1 MLLICLGIAVGL
13 GIAGTIGFGSVA
25 SKRGT
30 KLLTT
35 STERDKYKTRLD
47 SALEQ
52 LQAAQEENLK
62 LSMQM
67 LDTATANIT
76 SDQIMQFIKANST
89 KFAHNWQSL
98 SNATYRDLGPKKFSD
113 VVMSESCK
121 CCGMVRRK
129 WRDGDGGKYMKG
141 YEGVFL
147 GNKKIED
154 EFRQIVCIGLL
165 PLEFFKRN
173 NSETIG
179 ELTTEPMETELYS
192 NEEELFEN
200 VVSRS
205 KRRKG

>member
-1 MLLICLGIAVGL
+1 MLLICLGIGVGL
-13 GIAGTIGFGSVA
+13 GIAGTIGFGSIA

-35 STERDKYKTRLD
+35 SDERDKYKSRLD
-47 SALEQ
+47 SALGQ
-52 LQAAQEENLK
+52 LQDAQEENLK
-62 LSMQM
+62 LSMQI

-76 SDQIMQFIKANST
+76 PDQIMQFIKANST
-89 KFAHNWQSL
+89 KFAHSWQHL
-98 SNATYRDLGPKKFSD
+98 SSATYKDLGPKKYHD
-113 VVMSESCK
+113 VVISESCK
-121 CCGMVRRK
+121 CCGMIRRK

-179 ELTTEPMETELYS
+179 ELTTEPIETEIHS
-192 NEEELFEN
+192 SEEEPFE
-200 VVSRS
+200 VVVNRS
-205 KRRKG
+205 KRRKS